1 MNDSPK
7 NQGSKKQGKNV
18 ARRDEIIREAALLFL
33 DSGYRGASMETLAE
47 RVGIAKPT
55 LYHYFKRKEDIL
67 YEIHKLFVLPLLE
80 QQQLYADRRLPPDD
94 QLRRAIR
101 DMLAAMREDPSYIRS
116 VIEHGRELGEE
127 RDREFRDISR
137 KHRLLLEDAVR
148 DGIAMGMFR
157 DVDPIIAAYAVL
169 GVASWAAYW
178 FRPGAEMTADDV
190 AETLADIVLNGLRA
204 Y

>member
-7 NQGSKKQGKNV
+7 KQGGKKV

-148 DGIAMGMFR
+148 EGVAKGMFR
-157 DVDPIIAAYAVL
+157 AVDPMIAAYAVL

-178 FRPGAEMTADDV
+178 FQPGAGMTADDV

>member
-7 NQGSKKQGKNV
+7 KQGGKKV

-55 LYHYFKRKEDIL
+55 LYHYFRRKEDIL

-101 DMLAAMREDPSYIRS
+101 DMLAAMREDRATSAPSS
-116 VIEHGRELGEE
+116 STG
-127 RDREFRDISR
+127 
-137 KHRLLLEDAVR
+137 
-148 DGIAMGMFR
+148 
-157 DVDPIIAAYAVL
+157 
-169 GVASWAAYW
+169 ASWA
-178 FRPGAEMTADDV
+178 RSVTASS
-190 AETLADIVLNGLRA
+190 ATSPASTGCSSRTRCARA
-204 Y
+204 SRRGCSATWTR